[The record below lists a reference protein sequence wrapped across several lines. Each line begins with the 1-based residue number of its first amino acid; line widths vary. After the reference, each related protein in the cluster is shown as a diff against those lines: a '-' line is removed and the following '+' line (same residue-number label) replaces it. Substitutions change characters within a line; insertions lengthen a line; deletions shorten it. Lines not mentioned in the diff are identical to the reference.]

1 MKRIVLTGLT
11 ILLMLAAAAC
21 SSQKQM
27 AQEND
32 IAVQEAEQRADSK
45 EMLVDGLEYLLSE
58 EKQDLLTIS
67 DDASL
72 EKDSG
77 KQDDTE
83 LSPAAEDSGKKCAVI
98 YYSSGRMDELAAEEV
113 ELEELTPELLLQELA
128 KHNVVSID
136 TKLLSFEEKESVQ
149 AKYLY
154 LDLSGAFG
162 EYLKTMTHE
171 AECILL
177 AAITDTYLDNYEG
190 TELFL
195 TVEGETLST
204 AYAAYQGGMKK
215 SVPEDLLLEHR

>member
-1 MKRIVLTGLT
+1 MKRIVLIGLT
-11 ILLMLAAAAC
+11 VLLMLAAAAC
-21 SSQKQM
+21 GSQKQT
-27 AQEND
+27 AEGTD
-32 IAVQEAEQRADSK
+32 IAAEEAGQRADSK

-67 DDASL
+67 EDASL

-77 KQDDTE
+77 EQDGEE
-83 LSPAAEDSGKKCAVI
+83 LLPAAEDTAKERAVI

-113 ELEELTPELLLQELA
+113 EFEELTPEQLLQELA
-128 KHNVVSID
+128 RHNVVSID

-162 EYLKTMTHE
+162 EYLKTMTQE

-195 TVEGETLST
+195 MVEGETLRT
-204 AYAAYQGGMKK
+204 AYAEYQGGMKK
-215 SVPEDLLLEHR
+215 GVPEDLLAEYR

>member
-11 ILLMLAAAAC
+11 VLLMLAAAAC
-21 SSQKQM
+21 GSQKQM
-27 AQEND
+27 AQGAD
-32 IAVQEAEQRADSK
+32 IAGKEAEPREDSK

-58 EKQDLLTIS
+58 ERQDLLTIS
-67 DDASL
+67 DEASL
-72 EKDSG
+72 EKGCGKSG
-77 KQDDTE
+77 GAE
-83 LSPAAEDSGKKCAVI
+83 LLSAAEDSAKRSAVI
-98 YYSSGRMDELAAEEV
+98 YYSSGRMDELASEEV
-113 ELEELTPELLLQELA
+113 ELEALTPELLLQELA

-154 LDLSGAFG
+154 LDLSEAFG
-162 EYLKTMTHE
+162 EYLKTMTQE

-177 AAITDTYLDNYEG
+177 AAIADTYLDNYEG

-204 AYAAYQGGMKK
+204 AYAVYQGGMKK
-215 SVPEDLLLEHR
+215 GVPGELLSEYR